1 MSAGEKL
8 GKVFG
13 AIGSG
18 LSFVPGPWS
27 AIGVALTAAGG
38 LAGSVAEKRKKEE
51 EEQKQTSEPQQPQD
65 QSRPEQQQIESQANA
80 QPAVASA
87 GNIFQPQ
94 SATQGGY
101 QMQMDQAIANYIL
114 RGDLNDER
122 GV

>member
-1 MSAGEKL
+1 MSAGAKL

-27 AIGVALTAAGG
+27 ALGVALTAAGG
-38 LAGSVAEKRKKEE
+38 LAGKAGEKQEE
-51 EEQKQTSEPQQPQD
+51 EEQTQTSQPQQPQD
-65 QSRPEQQQIESQANA
+65 QSRPEQQQIEPKDNA